1 MSIRIKTM
9 EWFIKPYYCKLCGNY
24 SFPNK
29 LIEFKWD
36 LGSKKTYPICLKCYQ
51 VESQYGQTGEAK

>member
-1 MSIRIKTM
+1 M
-9 EWFIKPYYCKLCGNY
+9 EWFLKPYYCELCGNY

-29 LIEFKWD
+29 LIEFRWD

-51 VESQYGQTGEAK
+51 VESQYGVAK